1 VLIDLPINRNRNLC
15 FSIKNQFNE
24 GMVESIKNLF
34 VKSYIFYLFTGYFS
48 SYNRNWKFLAFF
60 LLKFEKNP
68 DFLAFFTKVIPKL
81 TCFWHF
87 FTKVELFFLINEKK
101 GTFFPLFDTNFL
113 NFYAICV
120 ILRKELREK
129 EHFVHM
135 FEEKVTF
142 LLLFLLKVTYFY

>member
-1 VLIDLPINRNRNLC
+1 MFLYKEPIQWRDGWIDKEPFCKKLHFLS
-15 FSIKNQFNE
+15 F
-24 GMVESIKNLF
+24 
-34 VKSYIFYLFTGYFS
+34 YWIFLKLQSKLKVSGI
-48 SYNRNWKFLAFF
+48 F

-129 EHFVHM
+129 EHFVHK

-142 LLLFLLKVTYFY
+142 LLLFFTKSNLFLLKMTYFY